1 MSSSDF
7 NLSSAIIKTIGAC
20 ASAAIA
26 AFILSRALER
36 IMDPNY
42 EAQKNA
48 KKKVIELMKVLKLD
62 PDKCSLNSYETRIAA
77 MISLPD
83 EGIDIDEIG
92 GCAAILD
99 QLQENVI
106 FPLRLMAAK
115 VIVPSSLYTPPKGV
129 LLHGPPGCGKTLIA
143 RAIAKKVDAFFINF
157 DIAVLND
164 MFYGETAK
172 LTKALFTFSEK
183 VQPCVI
189 FIDEID
195 SVLRTRQDFDHEVS
209 AIMKTQFMALWDG
222 FLNSD
227 STVIVIGATNRPQDV
242 DEAIMRRLPLRM
254 HVPKP
259 DLAARE
265 HILRVILRKQNLEND
280 FNFAKIAQETNSLSG
295 SDLKEVVRLA
305 CLSRYRSV
313 IQDLVGNN
321 PSEQQLQEQRIA
333 EITLSHDDVIRTLN
347 DFKIRTMETIAAN
360 FISLD

>member
-1 MSSSDF
+1 MST
-7 NLSSAIIKTIGAC
+7 IIVNSVCTI
-20 ASAAIA
+20 ASAALA
-26 AFILSRALER
+26 AFILTRALKR
-36 IMDPNY
+36 LKNPDL
-42 EAQKNA
+42 EAA
-48 KKKVIELMKVLKLD
+48 KKRMADLMKLLKLD
-62 PDKCSLNSYETRIAA
+62 PKKVKLNSYEVRIAT
-77 MISLPD
+77 MISMAN

-99 QLQENVI
+99 QLQENII

-195 SVLRTRQDFDHEVS
+195 SVLRTRQHFDHEVS

-265 HILRVILRKQNLEND
+265 HILR
-280 FNFAKIAQETNSLSG
+280 ETSSLSG

>member
-1 MSSSDF
+1 MST
-7 NLSSAIIKTIGAC
+7 IIVNSVCTI
-20 ASAAIA
+20 ASAALA
-26 AFILSRALER
+26 AFILTRALKR
-36 IMDPNY
+36 LKNPDL
-42 EAQKNA
+42 EAA
-48 KKKVIELMKVLKLD
+48 KKRMADLMKLLKLD
-62 PDKCSLNSYETRIAA
+62 PKKVKLNSYEVRIAT
-77 MISLPD
+77 MISMAN

-99 QLQENVI
+99 QLQENII

-195 SVLRTRQDFDHEVS
+195 SVLRTRQHFDHEVS

-227 STVIVIGATNRPQDV
+227 STVIVIGATNRPQDTKQLCAAFLF
-242 DEAIMRRLPLRM
+242 ECTCRSPTWPL
-254 HVPKP
+254 
-259 DLAARE
+259 
-265 HILRVILRKQNLEND
+265 
-280 FNFAKIAQETNSLSG
+280 ETSSLSG

>member
-1 MSSSDF
+1 MSSNDY

-36 IMDPNY
+36 IMDPSY
-42 EAQKNA
+42 EAQKNTN
-48 KKKVIELMKVLKLD
+48 KKVVELMKVLKLD
-62 PDKCSLNSYETRIAA
+62 PDKCSLDSHELRIAA

-92 GCAAILD
+92 GCATILD
-99 QLQENVI
+99 QLQENII

-143 RAIAKKVDAFFINF
+143 RAIAKNVDAYFINF
-157 DIAVLND
+157 DISVLSD
-164 MFYGETAK
+164 MFYGETTK
-172 LTKALFTFSEK
+172 LTKSEK
-183 VQPCVI
+183 IQPCVI

-195 SVLRTRQDFDHEVS
+195 SVLRTRQDYDHEVS

-227 STVIVIGATNRPQDV
+227 STVIIIGATNRPQDV

-265 HILRVILRKQNLEND
+265 HILRVILRKQNLADD

-295 SDLKEVVRLA
+295 SDLKEVIRLA

-321 PSEQQLQEQRIA
+321 PSEQHLQEQRIA
-333 EITLSHDDVIRTLN
+333 EITLSHEDVIQTLN
-347 DFKIRTMETIAAN
+347 AFKNRSTETIAAN
-360 FISLD
+360 FLSLD